1 MLIQLKKSW
10 KQFLSRRTLLRE
22 LVVKGIKLKY
32 RRSYLGVLWS
42 LLEPILRT
50 IVYTIVFGTLL
61 GRGGPDYPLF
71 ILCGRLLYS
80 YFAAS
85 TKTATKSIGKNAS
98 LIRKVYVPKYL
109 YPMAGVL
116 SNYITFLISLI
127 VIIPLAIYGG
137 VSFHLTA
144 FGIVVPLIIILC
156 MSYGVG
162 LILATIGVFFR
173 DIEYIWDVV
182 LMVIMYT
189 AAIFYDPSRLIK
201 SGYGWLLKLNP
212 MYALIQ
218 NFRNCIFGEA
228 MDPQLLLYSAG
239 FSVVV
244 LIVGH
249 LLFYKQQDKFI
260 LYI

>member
-1 MLIQLKKSW
+1 MS
-10 KQFLSRRTLLRE
+10 S
-22 LVVKGIKLKY
+22 
-32 RRSYLGVLWS
+32 
-42 LLEPILRT
+42 
-50 IVYTIVFGTLL
+50 
-61 GRGGPDYPLF
+61 
-71 ILCGRLLYS
+71 
-80 YFAAS
+80 
-85 TKTATKSIGKNAS
+85 
-98 LIRKVYVPKYL
+98 
-109 YPMAGVL
+109 VL
-116 SNYITFLISLI
+116 SNYVTFLISLI

-144 FGIVVPLIIILC
+144 FGIIVPLIIILC

-173 DIEYIWDVV
+173 DIEYIWDVA

-201 SGYGWLLKLNP
+201 SGYGWLLELNP
-212 MYALIQ
+212 LYALIQ

-228 MDPQLLLYSAG
+228 MDSQLLLYSAG
-239 FSVVV
+239 FSIVV